1 MIFKNFF
8 SFIKENKAVF
18 TVFMLTQICT
28 VIAFLSV
35 FNYAMKFVDDYK
47 QLQTECRTFTVIL
60 CNGFVSEN
68 QDNSE
73 LDASIDKFYQKHK
86 GMISGIEASVNNG
99 DDVIRAKY
107 TYSDEDVFVGR
118 SLSEQ
123 DLSSGE
129 KLIIKPNPAFESTES
144 NVANSDI
151 YELFGEKYTVIGIGL
166 DDRYTVAYSSLNNNV
181 PITGLSVTFNRD
193 LNNTEFSLM
202 IKELKDTFSVDEV
215 KTPEPYSM
223 NIYSQAVS
231 YLLAFG
237 IILVIAFMNIVYLY
251 SYVMGKR
258 RKESAVFRICGSN
271 IMGIAK
277 MYFVELVIISLAAYF
292 VGLLV
297 HLFCIMPIMMNITS
311 TIGYFITPFEY
322 IAIYLAYFI
331 IELLVFIPIIIK
343 IAKTSP
349 SILNCE

>member
-35 FNYAMKFVDDYK
+35 FNYAMKFVDEYK
-47 QLQTECRTFTVIL
+47 QLQTECRTFS
-60 CNGFVSEN
+60 VSFS
-68 QDNSE
+68 DNSGGSNFLNKTE

-86 GMISGIEASVNNG
+86 GIISGIEASVNNG

-107 TYSDEDVFVGR
+107 TYSNERVFVGR

-129 KLIIKPNPAFESTES
+129 KLIIKPNFAFYATES
-144 NVANSDI
+144 KTSESDT
-151 YELFGEKYTVIGIGL
+151 YELFGEEYTVIGIGL
-166 DDRYTVAYSSLNNNV
+166 DDRYTVAYNSLNNV
-181 PITGLSVTFNRD
+181 PITGLSITFNSD
-193 LNNTEFSLM
+193 LNNTEVSLM
-202 IKELKDTFSVDEV
+202 INEMKDTFSADGV

-223 NIYSQAVS
+223 NIYSQAIG

-271 IMGIAK
+271 IIEIAK
-277 MYFVELVIISLAAYF
+277 IYFVELVIISLAAYV

-297 HLFCIMPIMMNITS
+297 HLLCVMPIMMNITS
-311 TIGYFITPFEY
+311 TIDYFITPFEY

-331 IELLVFIPIIIK
+331 IELLVFVPIIIK